1 MELTQTPSRIHP
13 LMAGA
18 AVSVTL
24 VSLLGV
30 AALSGLLPT
39 SHGRVAPQA
48 DTTAVVSAPIST
60 PNALAAAPITTPFAF
75 TPTTQNSA
83 EPVLVKTAAGYQ
95 YMQPVTAPNAA
106 YQVATETAPVRHYT
120 TVHHTPR
127 HHAQTYAQ
135 ADTGYRSD
143 ARQPTYQQPVYQ
155 APARANSPIGIATGA
170 VIGGLLGNQVGGG
183 NGRTLATVAGA
194 VGGGYLGNMAG
205 QKYGY

>member
-13 LMAGA
+13 LVAGA

-39 SHGRVAPQA
+39 SHGSAAPQA
-48 DTTAVVSAPIST
+48 DTTTAVIAPATTS
-60 PNALAAAPITTPFAF
+60 PNALAAAPIAQTAT
-75 TPTTQNSA
+75 
-83 EPVLVKTAAGYQ
+83 PVLVKTASGYQ
-95 YMQPVTAPNAA
+95 YMQPVATTTATPATA
-106 YQVATETAPVRHYT
+106 YQVATDTAPAYHPAPARH
-120 TVHHTPR
+120 VHHY
-127 HHAQTYAQ
+127 HAAQTYAQ
-135 ADTGYRSD
+135 ADTGYRGD
-143 ARQPTYQQPVYQ
+143 VRQPTYQQPAYQ
-155 APARANSPIGIATGA
+155 PPARANSPIGIATGA
-170 VIGGLLGNQVGGG
+170 VVGGLLGSQIGGG